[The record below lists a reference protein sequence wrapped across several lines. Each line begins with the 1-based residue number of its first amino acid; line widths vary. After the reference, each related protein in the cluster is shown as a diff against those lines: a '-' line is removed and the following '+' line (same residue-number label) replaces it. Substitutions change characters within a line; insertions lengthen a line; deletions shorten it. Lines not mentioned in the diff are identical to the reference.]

1 MKESPMSSEDD
12 TDVKVIAARY
22 QNRPKTNPSAR
33 IFSIADHVVVDAEK
47 LRSGRM
53 YVGDAFRAVV
63 LTLVPGQAQK
73 THIHPATD
81 HAWFIVSGT
90 GEVIMEDGKREIVK
104 PGQFLVHPRSTVHGL
119 KNVGTDNLVY
129 VALSTGD

>member
-1 MKESPMSSEDD
+1 MQPENDAG
-12 TDVKVIAARY
+12 TDVKVIASRY
-22 QNRPKTNPSAR
+22 QNRPKTDPGAR

-63 LTLVPGQAQK
+63 LTLVAGQAQK

-90 GEVIMEDGKREIVK
+90 GEVTMEDGKREIVK
-104 PGQFLVHPRSTVHGL
+104 PGQFLVHPRNTVHGL